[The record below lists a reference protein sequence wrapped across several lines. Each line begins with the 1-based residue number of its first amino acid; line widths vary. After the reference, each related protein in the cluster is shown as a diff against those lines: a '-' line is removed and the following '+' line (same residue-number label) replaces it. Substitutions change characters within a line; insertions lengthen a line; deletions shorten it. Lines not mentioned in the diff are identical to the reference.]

1 MGSRVQAAVACCL
14 VANYLLAITVGTSFH
29 THSGPRCTASADGC
43 HHHCEPPAG
52 GTADDHP
59 CCPPGHGEDSAW
71 TSANESSAGHG
82 ADACPIC
89 EFLAQR
95 PVASRPIP
103 QVAYQLP
110 RRESALLPVIWHVR
124 RVSSTCRVRGPPA

>member
-1 MGSRVQAAVACCL
+1 MGSRIQTAVACCL

-29 THSGPRCTASADGC
+29 THSGLRSAASADGC
-43 HHHCEPPAG
+43 HHHCEPPVG
-52 GTADDHP
+52 GTAGDHQ
-59 CCPPGHGEDSAW
+59 CCPPGHDEDSAW
-71 TSANESSAGHG
+71 TRASESSAGHG

-95 PVASRPIP
+95 PVTSRPISL
-103 QVAYQLP
+103 VACQLL